1 METTDRPPP
10 PRGAR
15 RRGRVLRF
23 IGKACLTAAFIL
35 AAYVAWLLWGTG
47 LYTARQQDG
56 LRDQLDTRIAAAD
69 RNPHP
74 GEPTILPGHAYA
86 ILRIPSIDVDAVV
99 VEGTEVEDLKKGP
112 GHYATTA
119 DPWDQDG
126 RVAIAGHRT
135 TYGAPFWDL
144 DKVRA
149 GDDLRLIT
157 EQGTFDYAATESREV
172 LPSAASVLRPTDD
185 PTLVLTT
192 CTPKFSA
199 ARRLILVAERVG
211 EPT

>member
-1 METTDRPPP
+1 
-10 PRGAR
+10 
-15 RRGRVLRF
+15 VLRF

-86 ILRIPSIDVDAVV
+86 VLQIPTIDVDAVV

-112 GHYATTA
+112 GHYARTD
-119 DPWDQDG
+119 DPWDPEG

-157 EQGTFDYAATESREV
+157 EHGTFDYAATESREV
-172 LPSAASVLRPTDD
+172 LPSASSVLRPTDD
-185 PTLVLTT
+185 PSLVLTT